1 MSDYVMLHYLFA
13 EYKKEL
19 DNRRNGYT
27 CPVWTEKGYVNK
39 QFRPNNKARLQRL
52 RLEISRLMLQMER
65 KMVQFSSM
73 DKKEGWE

>member
-19 DNRRNGYT
+19 DKRRNGYT
-27 CPVWTEKGYVNK
+27 CPVWTEKGYVNQ
-39 QFRPNNKARLQRL
+39 QFRPNNKSRLQRL

-65 KMVQFSSM
+65 KMGGSVRIE
-73 DKKEGWE
+73 DKEGWE